1 MLFSSPTFL
10 YFFLPLA
17 LLLHWLSG
25 KRLRNLI
32 LLTLSLI
39 FYAWGEP
46 KYVLILLLSILLNWG
61 VGKLFTA
68 DIPKKN
74 YILIA
79 GCSANILLLV
89 FFKYFGFLLGIA
101 GLNKTIEGYLSIE
114 INSIHLPIGISFF
127 TFQAISYLI
136 DVYKGKVLPQK
147 SLIDFGLYLS
157 LFPQLIAGPIV
168 RYTDVVADIKKRI
181 FSLSNLT
188 DGFSRFIIGLS
199 KKVLLANPAGE
210 LADQI
215 FTSNYLDL
223 SSQAAWIGVIAYTIQ
238 IFYDFSGYSDMA
250 IGIGKMLGFKFP
262 ENFNYP
268 YISKS
273 IQEFWRRWHITLST
287 FFRDYVYIPLGGSR
301 VSKIRI
307 YSNILIVFLLTGLW
321 HGASWNFIVWGVYHG
336 FFLCLERLF
345 LSSVLKKSIALIS
358 HIYTLLIVCIGWV
371 IFRIEDISAM
381 TVYLTRLLST
391 HPTGLS
397 AQDLAA
403 SNYAESMIAISLGAI
418 LSIPVIA
425 FIKNKILSP
434 RVGSKRLISLSRNI
448 FLETATVSTLLL
460 LCIVKISTT
469 AYNPFIYFRF

>member
-168 RYTDVVADIKKRI
+168 RYTDVVVDIKKRI

-381 TVYLTRLLST
+381 TVYLTRLVST

>member
-61 VGKLFTA
+61 IGKLFTA

-101 GLNKTIEGYLSIE
+101 GLNKTIEGFLSIE

-136 DVYKGKVLPQK
+136 DVYKGKVSPQK

-168 RYTDVVADIKKRI
+168 RYTDVVADIKKRV
-181 FSLSNLT
+181 FSLNNLT

-250 IGIGKMLGFKFP
+250 IGIGKMLGFRFP

-301 VSKIRI
+301 VSKVRI

-321 HGASWNFIVWGVYHG
+321 HGASWNFIVWGLYHG

-345 LSSVLKKSIALIS
+345 LSSILKKSISLVS

-371 IFRIEDISAM
+371 IFRIENIYAM
-381 TVYLTRLLST
+381 AAYLARLVST
-391 HPTGLS
+391 HPQGLS
-397 AQDLAA
+397 ANDLAA
-403 SNYAESMIAISLGAI
+403 GNYSESMIAISLGAI
-418 LSIPVIA
+418 LSIPIIS
-425 FIKNKILSP
+425 FIKNRLLSLKADSNWWAP
-434 RVGSKRLISLSRNI
+434 SSRNR
-448 FLETATVSTLLL
+448 FLESTTVSILLL
-460 LCIVKISTT
+460 LCIVKISTA

>member
-25 KRLRNLI
+25 KRIRNLI
-32 LLTLSLI
+32 LLTFSLV

-46 KYVLILLLSILLNWG
+46 KYVLVLLLSILLNWG
-61 VGKLFTA
+61 VGKLFSA
-68 DIPKKN
+68 DVPKKN

-136 DVYKGKVLPQK
+136 DVYKGKVSPQK

-168 RYTDVVADIKKRI
+168 RYTDVVVDIKKRV
-181 FSLSNLT
+181 FSFHNLT

-223 SSQAAWIGVIAYTIQ
+223 SSQTAWIGVIAYTIQ

-250 IGIGKMLGFKFP
+250 IGIGRMLGFSFP

-307 YSNILIVFLLTGLW
+307 YSNIMIVFLLTGLW
-321 HGASWNFIVWGVYHG
+321 HGASWNFVVWGLYHG
-336 FFLCLERLF
+336 LFLCLERLF
-345 LSSVLKKSIALIS
+345 LSSVLKKSIALVS

-371 IFRIEDISAM
+371 IFRIENISAM
-381 TVYLTRLLST
+381 TTYLARLVSA
-391 HPTGLS
+391 HPQGLS
-397 AQDLAA
+397 ANDLAA
-403 SNYAESMIAISLGAI
+403 GNYSESMIAISLGVI
-418 LSIPVIA
+418 LSIPIISFV
-425 FIKNKILSP
+425 KSRLLILN
-434 RVGSKRLISLSRNI
+434 VGSIRLASLSKNC
-448 FLETATVSTLLL
+448 FLESATVSILLL
-460 LCIVKISTT
+460 LCIVKISTA

>member
-25 KRLRNLI
+25 KRIRNSI
-32 LLTLSLI
+32 LLTFSLI

-46 KYVLILLLSILLNWG
+46 KYVLVLMLSILLNWG
-61 VGKLFTA
+61 VGRLFSA

-101 GLNKTIEGYLSIE
+101 GLSKTIEGYLSIE

-136 DVYKGKVLPQK
+136 DVYKGKVPPQK

-168 RYTDVVADIKKRI
+168 RYTDVVVDIKKRI
-181 FSLSNLT
+181 FRLSNLT

-199 KKVLLANPAGE
+199 KKVLIANPAGE

-223 SSQAAWIGVIAYTIQ
+223 SSQTAWIGVIAYTIQ

-250 IGIGKMLGFKFP
+250 IGIGRMLGFRFP

-287 FFRDYVYIPLGGSR
+287 FFRDYVYIPLGGNR

-307 YSNILIVFLLTGLW
+307 YSNILMVFLLTGLW
-321 HGASWNFIVWGVYHG
+321 HGASWNFIVWGLYHG

-345 LSSVLKKSIALIS
+345 LSSILKKSIALVS
-358 HIYTLLIVCIGWV
+358 HIYTLSIVCIGWI
-371 IFRIEDISAM
+371 IFRIEDIPAM
-381 TVYLTRLLST
+381 TTYLARLVTT

-397 AQDLAA
+397 PHDIAA
-403 SNYAESMIAISLGAI
+403 GNYAESMIAISLGAI
-418 LSIPVIA
+418 LSIPIIE
-425 FIKNKILSP
+425 FIKSRLLSL
-434 RVGSKRLISLSRNI
+434 RLGSKRLISSSRNI
-448 FLETATVSTLLL
+448 FLESATVSILLL
-460 LCIVKISTT
+460 LCIVKTSTA

>member
-10 YFFLPLA
+10 YFFLPLV

-25 KRLRNLI
+25 KRIRNVI
-32 LLTLSLI
+32 LLIFSLV

-46 KYVLILLLSILLNWG
+46 KYVLVLLLSILLNWG
-61 VGKLFTA
+61 VGRLFSA
-68 DIPKKN
+68 DIPKKS
-74 YILIA
+74 YILIT
-79 GCSANILLLV
+79 GCSVNILLLV

-136 DVYKGKVLPQK
+136 DVYKGKVPPQK

-168 RYTDVVADIKKRI
+168 RYTDVVVDIRKRI

-223 SSQAAWIGVIAYTIQ
+223 SSQTAWIGVIAYTIQ
-238 IFYDFSGYSDMA
+238 ILYDFSGYSDMA

-321 HGASWNFIVWGVYHG
+321 HGASWNFIVWGLYHG

-345 LSSVLKKSIALIS
+345 LSSVLKKSIAPIS
-358 HIYTLLIVCIGWV
+358 HIYTLSIVCIGWV

-381 TVYLTRLLST
+381 TVYLTRLVST

-418 LSIPVIA
+418 LSIPIIA
-425 FIKNKILSP
+425 FIKSKILSP
-434 RVGSKRLISLSRNI
+434 RVGSKWLISLSKNI

-460 LCIVKISTT
+460 LCIVKVSTT

>member
-25 KRLRNLI
+25 KRIRNLI
-32 LLTLSLI
+32 LLIFSLV

-46 KYVLILLLSILLNWG
+46 KYVLVLLLSILLNWG
-61 VGKLFTA
+61 AGRLFSA

-101 GLNKTIEGYLSIE
+101 GLSKAIEGYLSIE

-136 DVYKGKVLPQK
+136 DVYKGKVPPQK

-168 RYTDVVADIKKRI
+168 RYTDVVVDIRKRI
-181 FSLSNLT
+181 FSLSNLI
-188 DGFSRFIIGLS
+188 DGFNRFIIGLS

-223 SSQAAWIGVIAYTIQ
+223 SAQTAWIGVIAYTIQ

-268 YISKS
+268 YMSKS

-307 YSNILIVFLLTGLW
+307 YSNILVVFLLTGLW
-321 HGASWNFIVWGVYHG
+321 HGASWNFIVWGLYHG

-345 LSSVLKKSIALIS
+345 LSSILKKSI
-358 HIYTLLIVCIGWV
+358 TL
-371 IFRIEDISAM
+371 A
-381 TVYLTRLLST
+381 
-391 HPTGLS
+391 
-397 AQDLAA
+397 
-403 SNYAESMIAISLGAI
+403 
-418 LSIPVIA
+418 
-425 FIKNKILSP
+425 
-434 RVGSKRLISLSRNI
+434 
-448 FLETATVSTLLL
+448 
-460 LCIVKISTT
+460 
-469 AYNPFIYFRF
+469 